1 LKKVDETAYKLAD
14 SFADHGHDHQGNNRG
29 MENHPIVGFNY
40 RISELHAAVGLAQT
54 RRVPMIREVNNKHKK
69 FMMAELGKIAGVSF
83 ATIPDADGDSATF
96 LNMFLPNTEAAMK
109 TVDEFNKNGV
119 AGFNYWFTNM
129 YHFINQWNHIKEGKV
144 AARTNVQLLGAPQDY
159 KNLELPKTQETV
171 GRLIS
176 FGIKA
181 TWTEQE
187 LKDLVAKM
195 TISINSALSQ
205 TA

>member
-1 LKKVDETAYKLAD
+1 
-14 SFADHGHDHQGNNRG
+14 
-29 MENHPIVGFNY
+29 
-40 RISELHAAVGLAQT
+40 
-54 RRVPMIREVNNKHKK
+54 
-69 FMMAELGKIAGVSF
+69 
-83 ATIPDADGDSATF
+83 
-96 LNMFLPNTEAAMK
+96 MFLPNTEAAMK

-144 AARTNVQLLGAPQDY
+144 AAKTNVQLLGAPQDY
-159 KNLELPKTQETV
+159 NNLELPKTQETV

-181 TWTEQE
+181 TWTEDE

-195 TISINSALSQ
+195 TSSIKAVLAQ

>member
-1 LKKVDETAYKLAD
+1 
-14 SFADHGHDHQGNNRG
+14 
-29 MENHPIVGFNY
+29 
-40 RISELHAAVGLAQT
+40 
-54 RRVPMIREVNNKHKK
+54 MIREINNKHKK
-69 FMMAELGKIAGVSF
+69 LMMAELGKIAGVSF
-83 ATIPDADGDSATF
+83 ATIPDTDGDSATF

-119 AGFNYWFTNM
+119 AGFNYWYTNM

-144 AARTNVQLLGAPQDY
+144 AARTNIQLLGAPQDY
-159 KNLELPKTQETV
+159 SNLDLPKTQETV

-187 LKDLVAKM
+187 LSDLVTKM
-195 TISINSALSQ
+195 TISIKAALAQ

>member
-1 LKKVDETAYKLAD
+1 
-14 SFADHGHDHQGNNRG
+14 
-29 MENHPIVGFNY
+29 
-40 RISELHAAVGLAQT
+40 
-54 RRVPMIREVNNKHKK
+54 
-69 FMMAELGKIAGVSF
+69 
-83 ATIPDADGDSATF
+83 
-96 LNMFLPNTEAAMK
+96 MK

-129 YHFINQWNHIKEGKV
+129 YHFINQWDHIKNGHV
-144 AARTNVQLLGAPQDY
+144 AAKTNVQLLGAPQDY

-181 TWTEQE
+181 TWTDDE

-195 TISINSALSQ
+195 ALSIKSVFAQ

>member
-1 LKKVDETAYKLAD
+1 
-14 SFADHGHDHQGNNRG
+14 
-29 MENHPIVGFNY
+29 
-40 RISELHAAVGLAQT
+40 
-54 RRVPMIREVNNKHKK
+54 
-69 FMMAELGKIAGVSF
+69 MMSELGKIAGLSF

-96 LNMFLPNTEAAMK
+96 LNMLLPNTEAAMK

-159 KNLELPKTQETV
+159 SNLELPKTQETV

-181 TWTEQE
+181 TWSEDE

-195 TISINSALSQ
+195 TTSIKSVLAQ